1 METLNKYL
9 FAFTLT
15 AFIFGVLGF
24 LVGRQGN
31 HHSCPMKNG
40 PHEVMFMDGHIKMNK
55 CKSSLMIKEMEG
67 EGIDWIEGIDVQKH
81 EGADGEEKI
90 TVKVKPKEE

>member
-31 HHSCPMKNG
+31 HHSCPMK
-40 PHEVMFMDGHIKMNK
+40 MA
-55 CKSSLMIKEMEG
+55 LMK
-67 EGIDWIEGIDVQKH
+67 
-81 EGADGEEKI
+81 
-90 TVKVKPKEE
+90 